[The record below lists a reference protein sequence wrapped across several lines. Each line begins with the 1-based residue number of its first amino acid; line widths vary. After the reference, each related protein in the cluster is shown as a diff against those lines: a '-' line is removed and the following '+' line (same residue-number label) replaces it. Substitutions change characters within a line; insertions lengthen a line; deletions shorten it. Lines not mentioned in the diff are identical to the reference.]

1 MKRALSLMFALCFIC
16 SLAFAQNETQ
26 IPRGSKVYI
35 NEMDGFETYLTAAL
49 AKKDVP
55 LVVVASKELADF
67 EIKGT
72 HTEKKA
78 GAAKIIFGSGRP
90 EEDASIQ
97 VINLKTGVVAYAAS
111 SHKHDA
117 WHGKKSTAEAVA
129 KSLRAKIEEDEKKS
143 AKK

>member
-1 MKRALSLMFALCFIC
+1 MKKLVTLTLALLMLALV
-16 SLAFAQNETQ
+16 AQSQ
-26 IPRGSKVYI
+26 VSDRIPAGSKVFI

-49 AKKDVP
+49 QKKEVP
-55 LVVVASKELADF
+55 LVSVARKEDADF

-78 GAAKIIFGSGRP
+78 GAAKIIFGSGRA

-97 VINLKTGVVAYAAS
+97 VINLKSGVVAYAAS

-117 WHGKKSTAEAVA
+117 WHGEKSTAEAVA
-129 KSLRAKIEEDEKKS
+129 KSIRAKIENDAKGKK
-143 AKK
+143 